1 MVLIQTRTNV
11 LSVLIW
17 VQTVCKDDQQMTK
30 VAFSMERVNYVS
42 HIHLPL
48 MQQADMSGGRS
59 NGAKQ
64 RHANTETGD
73 QTSSKVT
80 DGTPDSKCSYCNK
93 SGNVKTCSG
102 CKKTK
107 YCSRVCQKADWKS
120 HKHRCDAHKQVLFF
134 SYLYI
139 L

>member
-17 VQTVCKDDQQMTK
+17 VQTICKDDQQMK
-30 VAFSMERVNYVS
+30 KCAFSKERVKCVS
-42 HIHLPL
+42 HVHLLL
-48 MQQADMSGGRS
+48 MQQADMDGGYS

-64 RHANTETGD
+64 RHANTATDD
-73 QTSSKVT
+73 QKSSKVAE
-80 DGTPDSKCSYCNK
+80 GTPDGTCSYCNG
-93 SGNVKTCSG
+93 SGGMKTCSG
-102 CKKTK
+102 CKKTQ

-120 HKHRCDAHKQVLFF
+120 HKHRCDAHKQVLNF

-139 L
+139 